1 MASPGKMMGVEV
13 EARDEAMERRLR
25 VLEGRIGELHRE
37 KHEMAG
43 KLNEENR
50 KVYHEN
56 TALKLKIN
64 DLLKKMEKSQ
74 IPLVTIDR
82 KVEVEAESLRA
93 DVAKLEEVV

>member
-1 MASPGKMMGVEV
+1 
-13 EARDEAMERRLR
+13 MERRLR

-64 DLLKKMEKSQ
+64 DLLKKMEKNQTPS
-74 IPLVTIDR
+74 VAIDR
-82 KVEVEAESLRA
+82 KTEAEAESLRA
-93 DVAKLEEVV
+93 NVTKLEEMVQRLTEKNASLLK